1 MLDMKLYDLNYKN
14 EIGLK
19 FLAKMILLINKYKYF
34 VYINYNLYKCFTS
47 YMRGIL
53 INCHYVLFF
62 LALFLFLFFCKEFF
76 LENFYKYIK

>member
-34 VYINYNLYKCFTS
+34 VYIIYNL
-47 YMRGIL
+47 
-53 INCHYVLFF
+53 
-62 LALFLFLFFCKEFF
+62 
-76 LENFYKYIK
+76 